1 MTEASAP
8 PAGKSTKLRRA
19 PISDDPD
26 ADRSND
32 DSIGIGSIAAGGR
45 YDELVGMFANNAKGR
60 VPCVGISFG
69 VDRIFS
75 ITKARMTGEVRGNE
89 VEVYVMAIGN
99 KGFTGLLKERMEV
112 CRILWDAG
120 IKVPFISPLRLEQM
134 LTDIGRIHV

>member
-8 PAGKSTKLRRA
+8 PAGKSTKSRRA
-19 PISDDPD
+19 PRSDDPD

-45 YDELVGMFANNAKGR
+45 YDELVGMFANSVKGR

-75 ITKARMTGEVRGNE
+75 ITKARMAGEVRGNE
-89 VEVYVMAIGN
+89 VEVYVMAFG
-99 KGFTGLLKERMEV
+99 TGLLKERMGV
-112 CRILWDAG
+112 CKILWDAG
-120 IKVPFISPLRLEQM
+120 VKVLFTSPLQPERT
-134 LTDIGRIHV
+134 LTDIGRIYVQK

>member
-8 PAGKSTKLRRA
+8 PAGKSTKSQPA
-19 PISDDPD
+19 PVSDDPD

-45 YDELVGMFANNAKGR
+45 YDELVGMFANSAKGR

-89 VEVYVMAIGN
+89 VEVYVMAFGG
-99 KGFTGLLKERMEV
+99 KGFTGLLKERMGV
-112 CRILWDAG
+112 CRTLWDAG
-120 IKVPFISPLRLEQM
+120 VKVLFTFPLQPERM
-134 LTDIGRIHV
+134 LTDIGRIYV